1 MNDLSIDALI
11 AAERALIAALDAD
24 DVVVI
29 ERTTTAYANALR
41 HLSGAGTCA
50 AAPELRGRIAEALRL
65 ADTARARVNL
75 LVDRTRQRLALLSR
89 AAGREPGIGYRRD
102 GRMRA

>member
-1 MNDLSIDALI
+1 MKALSLDALI

-24 DVVVI
+24 DVAAI
-29 ERTTTAYANALR
+29 ERTTTDYANALR
-41 HLSGAGTCA
+41 HVRGGGAWA
-50 AAPELRGRIAEALRL
+50 AAPELRARVVEALRL
-65 ADTARARVNL
+65 ADAARARVNL

-102 GRMRA
+102 GRLRA